1 VLSLARRLAGG
12 PAGELDLTL
21 GAAAVPFALWA
32 VCARRTAPDAAPD
45 PPTVRPL
52 VGAS

>member
-12 PAGELDLTL
+12 PAAELDLTL

-32 VCARRTAPDAAPD
+32 VIVRRPVVHAAPET
-45 PPTVRPL
+45 PAVRPL
-52 VGAS
+52 VAES